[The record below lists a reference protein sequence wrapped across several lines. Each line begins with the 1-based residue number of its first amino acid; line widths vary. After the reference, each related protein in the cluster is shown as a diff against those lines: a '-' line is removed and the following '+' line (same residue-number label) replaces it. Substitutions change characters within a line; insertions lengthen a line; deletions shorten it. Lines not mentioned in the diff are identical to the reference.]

1 MYLLFFSCSP
11 PLYICQILL
20 YLSSFCVVDN
30 TLAKPAPLLYNHAIS
45 AYNSIKSKERTVVSM
60 KSKNAK
66 FLRKLV
72 FLYSTIILTILI
84 TGVYLYNLS
93 IENVSKEIKAQ
104 NHFMLEKTIHDMDS
118 SLRRMEI
125 LAGQMVENSNIVYLA
140 NQGNNQAQD
149 FYLRA
154 YHAMDDLSVYGL
166 TQATLPIN
174 DAYIYLRDPNF
185 FLSSS
190 IFQESYFFYVQKYTP
205 AYYNDFMQL
214 VNDGALNYQFIAL
227 DDYKRS
233 GASVY
238 LYMMPLENYTLK
250 NIPASLCF
258 EIDHNKL
265 SNIFS
270 ELHTYD
276 DGFVF
281 VTDSNN
287 RPIFTLSQHDDNA
300 VSKALEA
307 DLLKLHDAQGISE
320 ATINEHQMLI
330 TNSRSTYND
339 WNYFL
344 VQPKDDAL
352 YSLNQ
357 YRNIFFSILGLSLL
371 ISVFLFLFLSRTS
384 MKRFTQLGTELEN
397 TLTHQEHLQELVE
410 NQKPLIM
417 DTYLHKIIEGN
428 ISRAEELAYA
438 QEYLDIPSNNQKF
451 AILHLVIYLSQYEL
465 QVDNSMVT
473 GPDTLHHKE
482 IIEDALS
489 DYFDEPP
496 YILSINEREYTLL
509 LSCPLTT
516 SKEESTSYIK
526 QQFLALHDDLI
537 KNYSIWTF
545 AGLGDWNEGLM
556 PTWKSFQQAKQAI
569 SYTTKK
575 SPMKIYQSITEKSP
589 GFYYPIEL
597 TRQLTNFVT
606 TGNTSQILEIFEV
619 IRHENMEVRS
629 LPIHMIQYLL
639 TDIRNTLFKIRF
651 DIKGNEEHADALQAI
666 DSLFDQHMSL
676 KLCEDI
682 ALHLGTL
689 FEKKTSNN
697 DLIKT
702 IQEYIDANFEDPSL
716 CLSKIADEF
725 PISESYFSYLFKEEM
740 GINFSNYL
748 ERKRME
754 RATLLLKD
762 TSLTIQEIY
771 QQVGYNSPHTFRR
784 VFKKIYGMSPNQ
796 ARKEL

>member
-1 MYLLFFSCSP
+1 MSALLP
-11 PLYICQILL
+11 
-20 YLSSFCVVDN
+20 
-30 TLAKPAPLLYNHAIS
+30 
-45 AYNSIKSKERTVVSM
+45 IKSFEGMVTSM
-60 KSKNAK
+60 KSKNTK
-66 FLRKLV
+66 FLRKLI
-72 FLYSTIILTILI
+72 FLYSTIIVTILI

-93 IENVSKEIKAQ
+93 IDNVSKEIKAQ
-104 NHFMLEKTIHDMDS
+104 NRFMLEKTIHDMDS

-140 NQGNNQAQD
+140 NQPTNHVRD
-149 FYLRA
+149 FYLKA

-174 DAYIYLRDPNF
+174 DAYIYLNKPDF

-190 IFQESYFFYVQKYTP
+190 IFQSSYFFYVQKYNLP
-205 AYYNDFMQL
+205 YYDNFMEL
-214 VNDGALNYQFIAL
+214 VKNQDTYYQFLPL
-227 DDYKRS
+227 DNYKRS
-233 GASVY
+233 DDSAY
-238 LYMMPLENYTLK
+238 LYMLPLDNYTVK

-258 EIDHNKL
+258 EIDSQQL
-265 SNIFS
+265 SELFS
-270 ELHTYD
+270 ELNLYQ
-276 DGFVF
+276 DGFIF
-281 VTDSNN
+281 VTNQDNQPVFAIS
-287 RPIFTLSQHDDNA
+287 HDRIDETIK
-300 VSKALEA
+300 SE
-307 DLLKLHDAQGISE
+307 LLNLHDAQGLSE
-320 ATINEHQMLI
+320 AKINDVEMLI
-330 TNSRSTYND
+330 TNSISPYNS

-344 VQPKDDAL
+344 VQPKDASL
-352 YSLNQ
+352 YSLYQ
-357 YRNIFFSILGLSLL
+357 YRNIFFTILGISLL
-371 ISVFLFLFLSRTS
+371 VSAFILLFLSRTN

-397 TLTHQEHLQELVE
+397 TLSNQERLQELVE

-428 ISRAEELAYA
+428 ISRDEELAYA
-438 QEYLDIPSNNQKF
+438 QEYLDIPSKDQKF
-451 AILHLVIYLSQYEL
+451 AILHLVVYLSQYEL

-482 IIEDALS
+482 IIEEALS
-489 DYFDEPP
+489 DYFNDPP
-496 YILSINEREYTLL
+496 HILSLNEREYTLL
-509 LSCPLTT
+509 LSCDPEVLDH
-516 SKEESTSYIK
+516 ESTQYIK
-526 QQFLALHDDLI
+526 KQFIALHDDLV
-537 KNYSIWTF
+537 KSHSIWAF

-556 PTWKSFQQAKQAI
+556 PTWKSYQQAKQAI

-575 SPMKIYQSITEKSP
+575 TPIKSYVSLEEKSP

-606 TGNTSQILEIFEV
+606 AGNTSQILEIFEI

-651 DIKGNEEHADALQAI
+651 DIKDSDDQSEALQII

-682 ALHLGTL
+682 ALHLGKL
-689 FEKKTSNN
+689 FEKKTSSNE
-697 DLIKT
+697 LIKT
-702 IQEYIDANFEDPSL
+702 IKDYIDENFEDPSL
-716 CLSKIADEF
+716 CLNKIADEF

-740 GINFSNYL
+740 GVNFSSYL

-754 RATLLLKD
+754 RAIELLKS
-762 TSLTIQEIY
+762 TTLTIQEIY
-771 QQVGYNSPHTFRR
+771 QQIGYNSSHTFRR